1 MVEAVGEVETYGTVE
16 SRGIRLHYVVE
27 IVFQFTISRSG
38 VKNILAARASRFT
51 ALLGS
56 KISNEVNLF
65 TG

>member
-1 MVEAVGEVETYGTVE
+1 MGEVETRGTVGN
-16 SRGIRLHYVVE
+16 RGTSHQYVVE